1 MVSMAEAEAT
11 RGVPT
16 LPGRYYYDAALFARE
31 QERLFATQWVCV
43 GRAERLSAP
52 GAYFLAQVAGE
63 SLIVLRDRAGVVR
76 AFYNVCRHR
85 GARLCVAEEGA
96 LRATIQC
103 RYHAWTYALD
113 GQLVG
118 APNMREDPDFEP
130 AGYGLA
136 PVHLREW
143 EGLLFVCLA
152 AQPGELLQQG
162 DEMAHPRIARYN
174 LAALKVARTIVY
186 DVRANWKIIVA
197 NYEECAHC
205 ALVHPELSARVPTFK
220 EGLATGGLDDG
231 ADYAHGVEALTMPAT
246 ASRPPL
252 PGLLPEDYHRYYGLT
267 VHPNLFINFNP
278 DHVGIVT
285 MTPLEAGSTRL
296 TAEWLFDP
304 AVMAQPGF
312 DPSDV
317 IDFSD
322 LVKRQDWDVC
332 ELSQLGV
339 ASRGFR
345 DGGVYG
351 PHERHIRAYDD
362 EVLAL
367 LGESG

>member
-1 MVSMAEAEAT
+1 MVTYASAA

-16 LPGRYYYDAALFARE
+16 LPGRYYHDPALFARE
-31 QERLFATQWVCV
+31 QERIFATQWVCV
-43 GRAERLSAP
+43 GRADRLSAP
-52 GAYFLAQVAGE
+52 GAYFLASVAGE
-63 SLIVLRDRAGVVR
+63 SIIVLRDRVGVVR

-85 GARLCVAEEGA
+85 GARLCTQEEGA
-96 LRATIQC
+96 LRATVQC
-103 RYHAWTYALD
+103 RYHAWTYGLD

-118 APNMREDPDFEP
+118 APNMREDPDFDP

-136 PVHLREW
+136 PVHLHEW
-143 EGLLFVCLA
+143 QGLLFLNLSDR
-152 AQPGELLQQG
+152 PGDLLRQG
-162 DEMAHPRIARYN
+162 AEMAHPRIARYN
-174 LAALKVARTIVY
+174 MAGLKVAQTVVY

-220 EGLATGGLDDG
+220 EGLATGGLEDG
-231 ADYAHGVEALTMPAT
+231 ADYAAGVEALSMPAT

-252 PGLLPEDYHRYYGLT
+252 PGLLEEDYYRYYGLA
-267 VHPNLFINFNP
+267 VRPNLFINFNP

-285 MTPLEAGSTRL
+285 MTPLEAGRTRVV
-296 TAEWLFDP
+296 AEWLFDP
-304 AVMAQPGF
+304 GVMAQPDF
-312 DPSDV
+312 DASDV
-317 IDFSD
+317 ISFSD
-322 LVKRQDWDVC
+322 LIKRQDWEVC

-351 PHERHIRAYDD
+351 PHERHIRDFDD
-362 EVLAL
+362 DVLAW
-367 LGESG
+367 LGED